1 MVIISISITTST
13 CIRIRQNA
21 DREGCY
27 WQRWIAP
34 SEICITVQI
43 IRKPN
48 PIVVS
53 LLILN
58 YSCFKKYMLP
68 TADVKLPSL
77 FVCSSAN
84 WGYKGM
90 FRGGGGNLRV
100 WTTESSITWRSGGS
114 LTAAIVTYWVTCIL
128 AVLAVLGRNLG
139 ISSSQ
144 NVLSFLWFSSALPK
158 NWANATESRSTSLF
172 SGDRMYRWRYL
183 TGYLKRPKSVN
194 ASLLWRIS
202 GEIQANQKRRNI
214 LIE

>member
-1 MVIISISITTST
+1 
-13 CIRIRQNA
+13 
-21 DREGCY
+21 
-27 WQRWIAP
+27 
-34 SEICITVQI
+34 
-43 IRKPN
+43 
-48 PIVVS
+48 
-53 LLILN
+53 
-58 YSCFKKYMLP
+58 MLP

-77 FVCSSAN
+77 FVCSSVN

-90 FRGGGGNLRV
+90 FSLANILQIAQWRIQGRGQTGGGGGISGSGRPSLPYLKV
-100 WTTESSITWRSGGS
+100 WWILHCSNCHTWV
-114 LTAAIVTYWVTCIL
+114 ACIL
-128 AVLAVLGRNLG
+128 A

-144 NVLSFLWFSSALPK
+144 NVRSFLSFSSALPK

-183 TGYLKRPKSVN
+183 TGYLKRPNSVN